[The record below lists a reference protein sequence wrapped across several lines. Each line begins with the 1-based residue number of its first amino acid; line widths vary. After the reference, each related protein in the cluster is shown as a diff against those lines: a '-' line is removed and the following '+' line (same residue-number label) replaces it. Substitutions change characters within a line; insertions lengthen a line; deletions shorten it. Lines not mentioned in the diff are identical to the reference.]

1 MHLTEDFFAV
11 GPPRRAPYP
20 VGQSDREVGMERLDG
35 ARFLVTGASGGLG
48 APIARRLAAAG
59 ASLTLVARDPAR
71 LDAVDVPGERLALDL
86 RVPEAC
92 ATAVAEAA
100 GPEGRL
106 GGVVNAVGVVA
117 FGNVEDLEPDVM
129 EELFLTNTFV
139 PMMLARA
146 ALPHLAEGGVI
157 VNLSGV
163 VAERSFPG
171 MAAYAASKS
180 AIRAFDE
187 GLAAEVR
194 RRRIRV
200 IDARPPHTETGLADR
215 PIAGTAPRF
224 PEGLAPDDV
233 AARIVEAILGD
244 EKDLPSDAF
253 GGGR

>member
-1 MHLTEDFFAV
+1 
-11 GPPRRAPYP
+11 
-20 VGQSDREVGMERLDG
+20 MEGLDG

-59 ASLTLVARDPAR
+59 ATLTLVARDAGR
-71 LDAVDVPGERLALDL
+71 LDALDVAGSRLPLDL
-86 RVPEAC
+86 RDPGAC
-92 ATAVAEAA
+92 VTAVAEAA
-100 GPEGRL
+100 GPDGRL
-106 GGVVNAVGVVA
+106 DGLVNAVGVVA
-117 FGNVEDLEPDVM
+117 FGNVEDLTPDVM

-139 PMMLARA
+139 SMMLAQA
-146 ALPHLAEGGVI
+146 ALPALGEGGVI

-163 VAERSFPG
+163 VAEKSFPG

-180 AIRAFDE
+180 AVRAFDE

-215 PIAGTAPRF
+215 PIAGSAPRF
-224 PEGLAPDDV
+224 PQGLEPDDV
-233 AARIVEAILGD
+233 AARIVEAILGG

-253 GGGR
+253 GAAP